1 MVLSEITCAHS
12 LRCTNHSWA
21 VCSKENPT
29 QDPPL
34 RIPTGTLNIALL
46 VEVGGWYHPR
56 SPIRGER
63 KGKVSGADAAGS
75 NNKLMNTQQYGL
87 ILKHSFE
94 SRVGNQMTIIA
105 SYPICQLH
113 GFKFYKTQQCGA
125 YSGEGPGREDGK

>member
-1 MVLSEITCAHS
+1 MKLHVHIPCDALIS
-12 LRCTNHSWA
+12 LLGCMLQGKSHPGSSLANTH
-21 VCSKENPT
+21 
-29 QDPPL
+29 
-34 RIPTGTLNIALL
+34 GTLNIALL
-46 VEVGGWYHPR
+46 MEVGGWYHPR

-63 KGKVSGADAAGS
+63 KGKASGTDAAGS
-75 NNKLMNTQQYGL
+75 NNKLMHTQQYGL

-94 SRVGNQMTIIA
+94 SRAGNQMTIIA